1 MDERLRSRKV
11 AHLPTHETRHN
22 RRQPQRRGIPSTDAE
37 LRRTHGFPD
46 VLRISRD
53 VPICGIITSRP
64 QRSRTFL
71 NPTQRPPTA
80 DQQPCPPSPPTAGTG
95 RPGTAGL
102 ILPPAAQDQRA
113 EAVFAPTAP
122 EPAQIVVVLVRAGS
136 ARHRNP
142 LVAGGH
148 QRSRPADHRAG
159 RHGGRPSKEPAA
171 GKATVGPT
179 RLNWAII
186 SVHHSVLASWRS
198 TTREASP
205 DREIPT
211 R

>member
-80 DQQPCPPSPPTAGTG
+80 DQQPCPPSPPTTGTG

-102 ILPPAAQDQRA
+102 ILPSGRAGPTRRSSLRTNSTGASPDRGRSGPRRVRTATKPAGRRRAPAVTAGRPSRRPTRRPPQRG
-113 EAVFAPTAP
+113 TRGGKSDR
-122 EPAQIVVVLVRAGS
+122 RAGS
-136 ARHRNP
+136 AQP
-142 LVAGGH
+142 G
-148 QRSRPADHRAG
+148 DH
-159 RHGGRPSKEPAA
+159 
-171 GKATVGPT
+171 
-179 RLNWAII
+179 
-186 SVHHSVLASWRS
+186 
-198 TTREASP
+198 
-205 DREIPT
+205 
-211 R
+211 